1 MLLLA
6 LVVLAAAPAA
16 PAPAPAQKPT
26 EDAKAFV
33 ARLNDDLR
41 KLWVRSSTAEWVK
54 ATYITDD
61 TERNAASANED
72 VMEYLSKAIKESMK
86 FKGQKMDPDTERM
99 MYLLRVSQALP
110 APSDATK

>member
-1 MLLLA
+1 MLLFA

-16 PAPAPAQKPT
+16 PAPATAPAPAQKPT

-61 TERNAASANED
+61 TERNAALTNQGRIALRHSARGT
-72 VMEYLSKAIKESMK
+72 VAKL
-86 FKGQKMDPDTERM
+86 GP
-99 MYLLRVSQALP
+99 
-110 APSDATK
+110 